1 MGSLDFLWLALPHLR
16 IGDTKMFTI
25 TQGKGFQVAF
35 ANGNVVSVQWGSMN
49 YCDPTHKDGRN
60 APYDAAIGAHTWSA
74 TTAEVAAW
82 NKEGEW
88 HNFGGDQV
96 NGWMSPEEVLEFLN
110 FAANNE
116 LDTTDPFAW
125 SDDEDE
131 ASDGLKETASA

>member
-1 MGSLDFLWLALPHLR
+1 
-16 IGDTKMFTI
+16 MFTI
-25 TQGKGFQVAF
+25 TQNKGFQIAF
-35 ANGNVVSVQWGSMN
+35 ANGNVVSVQWGPSN
-49 YCDPTHKDGRN
+49 YCDPTHEDGRG
-60 APYDAAIGAHTWSA
+60 APYDAAQNASTWSA

-82 NKEGEW
+82 NQEGEW

-96 NGWMSPEEVLEFLN
+96 NGYLDPEEVLKFLN